1 MGLRWDTVLIEASNW
16 KCRVT
21 DMTISA
27 DRLSWRVVL
36 ILVFWCLEGCCMD
49 ATQHLHS
56 LQPLGGERILNG
68 KV

>member
-21 DMTISA
+21 NMTISA

-36 ILVFWCLEGCCMD
+36 NLGVLVSGRMLHGCYSTFAFLVAFGWRED
-49 ATQHLHS
+49 F
-56 LQPLGGERILNG
+56 EW
-68 KV
+68 